1 MGRYENAFD
10 DVEDLFDDLDE
21 LAIDT
26 DALVE
31 EAFGELYGDLFES
44 DWDEAKRRSQPSE
57 GDRQAAQRR
66 TGELLRELTPA
77 TAPGSGRSGE
87 NTQALRTVATQL
99 LQEANVLQRDNP
111 TLAQAYRDQ
120 ANQLRKR
127 ARTERKAGRQGP
139 GARRAGGAARGGR
152 RG

>member
-21 LAIDT
+21 LAIGT

-31 EAFGELYGDLFES
+31 EAFGELCVIYSKATGTKQNGVPS
-44 DWDEAKRRSQPSE
+44 PSE

-77 TAPGSGRSGE
+77 TAPGSGRSG
-87 NTQALRTVATQL
+87 RTYPAVSKNHSLMFVVAM
-99 LQEANVLQRDNP
+99 
-111 TLAQAYRDQ
+111 
-120 ANQLRKR
+120 
-127 ARTERKAGRQGP
+127 
-139 GARRAGGAARGGR
+139 
-152 RG
+152 